1 MELNLKELVPNDDSA
16 LVKLIGKVT
25 KETDFITVSS
35 VPNQQQIKESIDQIY
50 DSNFN
55 ELVGAFID
63 DVLIGYG
70 RIDFH
75 DDISELGI
83 VVEKKYWHFGIGT
96 EIIKF
101 LLSWFKEV
109 SPQAKLYLEVKKENS
124 RAIKL
129 YEYLGFSYVRKT
141 DEAYIYVIKKDD
153 ISE

>member
-1 MELNLKELVPNDDSA
+1 MELNLKELIPNNASS
-16 LVKLIGKVT
+16 LVKLIKKVM
-25 KETDFITVSS
+25 KETDYITVSS
-35 VPNQQQIKESIDQIY
+35 VPNQQEVKESIDQIY
-50 DSNFN
+50 DSKFN

-75 DDISELGI
+75 DDISELGL
-83 VVEKKYWHFGIGT
+83 VVEKKYWHLGIGT

-101 LLSWFKEV
+101 LLGWFKEV
-109 SPQAKLYLEVKKENS
+109 SPQSKLYLEVKKENS

-141 DEAYIYVIKKDD
+141 GEAYIYEIKKDD